1 MCDIPSDIG
10 DCIDWSLCAYTGY
23 FPKLPCI
30 LRICQECGTEKF
42 KDSILHKNKAKCSD
56 KRKRFLI
63 KLWETKTVRKEGAVK
78 SFMDW
83 KFERCNYE
91 QLVDLLMK
99 HLGSMAEH
107 NFMASWNYVQY
118 KEARKNI
125 TVGNVIFVHDFVQN
139 YLCQHQ
145 HEVQGLHWRHQQV
158 TLMPTVT
165 HFKCSKCHQLATHE
179 IVHISDDMKHDAHL
193 VKVFTQK
200 SIQVL
205 KSNNINIHKII
216 KFTDQAPS
224 QYKNKTAFS
233 HLANMKTPVQKNY
246 FGVRHGKSSCDA
258 CTGRVKQGVTRLVKS
273 EQEVVNNA
281 QSFYDACVKHLQIS
295 PTNDDKCQHYMIT
308 FHFQKQ
314 LGKRPK
320 TDSLIGIP
328 ETRKLHQIGNT
339 GGNVLNFH
347 KFVCCCFGCLH
358 GTEECQNNVCPTE
371 WTGYDLST
379 KKTVTANLKFWFGNE
394 FTNCHASDVQNVP
407 Q

>member
-10 DCIDWSLCAYTGY
+10 DFIDRSLCAYTGY

-30 LRICQECGTEKF
+30 LHICQEYGTEKF
-42 KDSILHKNKAKCSD
+42 KDSILHKNEAKCSD

-63 KLWETKTVRKEGAVK
+63 KLWETKTVRKEGAVQ

-125 TVGNVIFVHDFVQN
+125 TVGDVIFVHDFAQN

-158 TLMPTVT
+158 TLMPTVA
-165 HFKCSKCHQLATHE
+165 HFQCSKCHQLATHE

-205 KSNNINIHKII
+205 KSNNMNIHKII
-216 KFTDQAPS
+216 EFTDQAPS

-258 CTGRVKQGVTRLVKS
+258 CTGIG
-273 EQEVVNNA
+273 
-281 QSFYDACVKHLQIS
+281 QI
-295 PTNDDKCQHYMIT
+295 
-308 FHFQKQ
+308 
-314 LGKRPK
+314 
-320 TDSLIGIP
+320 
-328 ETRKLHQIGNT
+328 
-339 GGNVLNFH
+339 
-347 KFVCCCFGCLH
+347 
-358 GTEECQNNVCPTE
+358 
-371 WTGYDLST
+371 
-379 KKTVTANLKFWFGNE
+379 
-394 FTNCHASDVQNVP
+394 
-407 Q
+407 